1 MFRYNYNGK
10 ELIIRFASQTKNISL
25 NKDDLY
31 NKIISI
37 RDKILDADHG
47 TSFIVEDDQGRLVV
61 GTVQQ
66 GELTVIS
73 IHHLVEQT
81 QVYLQRREAKKPS

>member
-10 ELIIRFASQTKNISL
+10 ELIIRFVSQTKNINL

-37 RDKILDADHG
+37 RDKILDADQG
-47 TSFIVEDDQGRLVV
+47 TSFIVEDDQGRLAV